1 MSSTA
6 SLIRNPDSGYFAKTL
21 SKERSAAIVLSGNG
35 NDSDDE
41 EVSTPSKTPKAPKS
55 MARGENKSEAR
66 PPSLTTKTQRTL
78 ASPRP
83 RERLLDTTSRRLTHS
98 DLLQR
103 ESQSPL
109 SPRNLR
115 RKMALAVPTTT
126 TSTMSRFLYFARF
139 LQAIS

>member
-55 MARGENKSEAR
+55 MARVSAVTKKLEAENGAR
-66 PPSLTTKTQRTL
+66 G
-78 ASPRP
+78 ANNDDFDD
-83 RERLLDTTSRRLTHS
+83 E
-98 DLLQR
+98 
-103 ESQSPL
+103 
-109 SPRNLR
+109 
-115 RKMALAVPTTT
+115 
-126 TSTMSRFLYFARF
+126 
-139 LQAIS
+139 